1 MRGIPPLAT
10 LRNYLDA
17 LGTLCLSWQ
26 GRPDLPLAGA
36 TADSREVRPGW
47 LFCAIPGAREDG
59 AAYVPAAIAQ
69 GATCVLASRPLDLPA
84 DIAFI
89 LVADAYAAAGRVAGV
104 AAGHPADH
112 LRVIGVTG
120 TNGKTTC
127 AYLLRDMLR
136 RAGRAPAMIG
146 TVEYDLHGEIL
157 PADRTTPTPFGLQDL
172 LARAVAHGAND
183 LVIEVSS
190 HALAQ
195 HRLGRMPTA
204 GALFT
209 NLTGDHLDYHGSF
222 DSYYSAKHLLFTEY
236 LIPGA
241 PAVINTADAFGAR
254 LYQELTDEGRVW
266 PIGLAEDARADIRL
280 TQIELRLDGI
290 AFSLLLPDATLR
302 LNSPL
307 IGRHNV
313 TNLAQAATLAW
324 ALGVP
329 RDAIE
334 QSSQACKGAPG
345 RLQAISAPAGF
356 TAYVDYAHTDDAL
369 ANVLRALR
377 LLKPRRLLVVFGCGG
392 DRDRTKRP
400 RMGKVAAELADRIF
414 VTSDNPRRENPETIL
429 DDIEAGIPASC
440 PRTRLAD
447 RRAAIRAAV
456 AAAEPGDIILV
467 AGKGHEDY
475 QEIAGHKYPFDDVQE
490 VRAAISAVG

>member
-1 MRGIPPLAT
+1 MVT

-17 LGTLCLSWQ
+17 LGPCCVGWE
-26 GRPDLPLAGA
+26 GNPGMAIAGA
-36 TADSREVRPGW
+36 TADSREVKPGW

-59 AAYVPAAIAQ
+59 AKYVPAALAQ
-69 GATCVLASRPLDLPA
+69 GAACIVTSRPLDLPA
-84 DIAFI
+84 GTPHL
-89 LVADAYAAAGRVAGV
+89 LVTDAYTAAGRIAEV
-104 AAGHPADH
+104 AAGSPASR
-112 LRVIGVTG
+112 LRVVAVTG

-127 AYLLRDMLR
+127 AYLLRHMLR
-136 RAGRAPAMIG
+136 EAGRAPAMLG

-172 LARAVAHGAND
+172 LARAVANGADD

-195 HRLGRMPTA
+195 RRLGRMPTA

-209 NLTGDHLDYHGSF
+209 NLTGDHLDYHHTF
-222 DSYYSAKHLLFTEY
+222 DSYYGAKHRLFTEY
-236 LIPGA
+236 LVPGA
-241 PAVINTADAFGAR
+241 PAVINTADPYGAR
-254 LYQELTDEGRVW
+254 LYQDLTDEGRVW
-266 PIGLAEDARADIRL
+266 PIALAEDARADIRL
-280 TQIELRLDGI
+280 AEIELRMDGI
-290 AFSLLLPDATLR
+290 AFSLMLPDATLR
-302 LNSPL
+302 LTSPL

-329 RDAIE
+329 REVIE
-334 QSSQACKGAPG
+334 RSSRVCRGAPG
-345 RLQAISAPAGF
+345 RLQAIAAPAGF

-377 LLKPRRLLVVFGCGG
+377 GLKPRRLLVVFGCGG

-400 RMGKVAAELADRIF
+400 RMGKVAADLADRIF
-414 VTSDNPRRENPETIL
+414 VTSDNPRTENPEAIL
-429 DDIEAGIPASC
+429 DEIEAGMPATCS
-440 PRTRLAD
+440 RTRLAD
-447 RRAAIRAAV
+447 RRAAIRAAI
-456 AAAEPGDIILV
+456 AAAEPGDVILV

-475 QEIAGHKYPFDDVQE
+475 QEIAGHKYPFDDVAE
-490 VRAAISAVG
+490 VRAAIAATS